1 MERLPSTRALW
12 AGHPD
17 AGPSSS
23 ERTRVLTRLREALRS
38 ALTERQREA
47 VCLYFFE
54 GLSEAAIAKRLGIS
68 QQVVH
73 RRIHGARRGGR
84 RIGGALSRL
93 REALLDP
100 NER

>member
-12 AGHPD
+12 AGSPEVR
-17 AGPSSS
+17 G
-23 ERTRVLTRLREALRS
+23 ERARLLADLREAVRS

-54 GLSEAAIAKRLGIS
+54 GLSEAAIARRLGIS

-84 RIGGALSRL
+84 RIGGALARL
-93 REALLDP
+93 RQVLEAP
-100 NER
+100 RAR